1 MSKCEDGIRL
11 KFSDGYPACVNDG
24 NCAEAVLSAARTFLP
39 GELVGPPTPNMA
51 GEDFAFF
58 LSRKVLQNS
67 HDFAPMDHILLT
79 QAHSLTK
86 ARGILLCWFQPG
98 HEVRA

>member
-1 MSKCEDGIRL
+1 MVGIRP

-39 GELVGPPTPNMA
+39 GQLVGPPTPNMA

-58 LSRKVLQNS
+58 LSRKVFL
-67 HDFAPMDHILLT
+67 
-79 QAHSLTK
+79 SLIW
-86 ARGILLCWFQPG
+86 ANEIHCFCDLSF
-98 HEVRA
+98 